1 MAAKVDMICRN
12 EAILCSCVRWK
23 WSKEVSAARGIEI
36 GVSYTPSGKRLA
48 RLERA
53 RLACRRY
60 SSSDMGLRL
69 KDSRDRTRERIS
81 EKDILIARQHL
92 RSPQESRKKC
102 IKSIFIMVVTGKER
116 MDFANR
122 DKELF
127 GLRAKGL
134 VEFIVVREICE
145 ILARRDLCGDI
156 GEDDVIEERVPRERH
171 TVETASGSVLFLFI
185 VEFINNV
192 VHCTIEALYR
202 ESGVMEGSADG
213 IPQVRIIHKV

>member
-1 MAAKVDMICRN
+1 MDIICRN
-12 EAILCSCVRWK
+12 EEILCSCVRWK
-23 WSKEVSAARGIEI
+23 RSKEVSAARGIEI

-81 EKDILIARQHL
+81 EKDILIARHRL
-92 RSPQESRKKC
+92 RSLQESREK
-102 IKSIFIMVVTGKER
+102 FAER
-116 MDFANR
+116 IDIRIGQKRIDFADR

-127 GLRAKGL
+127 GLRANVL
-134 VEFIVVREICE
+134 VEFIVIGEICE

-156 GEDDVIEERVPRERH
+156 REDNVVEERVPRERH
-171 TVETASGSVLFLFI
+171 TVETASSSVLFLFI
-185 VEFINNV
+185 IEFIKSRGNCGV
-192 VHCTIEALYR
+192 EVLYG
-202 ESGVMEGSADG
+202 ESGVMECGADG
-213 IPQVRIIHKV
+213 IPQVRISHKV

>member
-1 MAAKVDMICRN
+1 
-12 EAILCSCVRWK
+12 
-23 WSKEVSAARGIEI
+23 
-36 GVSYTPSGKRLA
+36 
-48 RLERA
+48 
-53 RLACRRY
+53 
-60 SSSDMGLRL
+60 
-69 KDSRDRTRERIS
+69 
-81 EKDILIARQHL
+81 
-92 RSPQESRKKC
+92 
-102 IKSIFIMVVTGKER
+102 

-134 VEFIVVREICE
+134 VEFIVMREICE

-156 GEDDVIEERVPRERH
+156 GEDDVVEERVPRERH